1 MIVVIQIKKGCP
13 WSKIKHGKNT
23 IRSWLPKINNVTSSH
38 LSLKRSH
45 AFLTGNRVA
54 CKSVAWESFLFGSFP
69 GKRFF
74 TIQIKWLIYVYM
86 IIWGLK
92 SLVAPWLLLNFC
104 LCSPILAWSYCEHR
118 HFFFTRY
125 YSIQGYTLSP
135 NISSNFFNS
144 LPIPSILVGER
155 GTVRVNFLHTD
166 QNLIILLN
174 SAFAFE

>member
-1 MIVVIQIKKGCP
+1 MENSKLENYGWILQESPSLTWCP
-13 WSKIKHGKNT
+13 WYKFKFLCGKRKKYLAVTDIFLLEVFFKYRVCGRGKSKAWTLLEIVRPFIFQFFLVLFDHFYQKA
-23 IRSWLPKINNVTSSH
+23 V
-38 LSLKRSH
+38 SLKRSH

-104 LCSPILAWSYCEHR
+104 LCSPILARSYCEHR

-125 YSIQGYTLSP
+125 
-135 NISSNFFNS
+135 
-144 LPIPSILVGER
+144 
-155 GTVRVNFLHTD
+155 
-166 QNLIILLN
+166 
-174 SAFAFE
+174 